1 MKFWITRTEHSLRLG
16 ETSNE
21 GARIATTELCRLVRY
36 LHDAAPDVDDL
47 VKSTANISGLSE
59 FLAFM

>member
-1 MKFWITRTEHSLRLG
+1 MKERALQRLNFG
-16 ETSNE
+16 
-21 GARIATTELCRLVRY
+21 RLVRY